1 VKMLLFRK
9 FGLITLLSASI
20 LPAAN
25 AADIFNSKSMTSVR
39 KLSGNSMLR
48 SREDREITL
57 FSLNSQNPSAPSG
70 QFRFLVQG
78 GLHGDEKLTSSFVV
92 WLADRFNKGK
102 SLLNSLPAS
111 EISVDFVPVVNPDG
125 SRINSRYNSRDVNL
139 NRNFGTL
146 WGLSRENPGVQSF
159 SEPEAQAVKY
169 LLDNRNYAAAVD
181 VHGYINWVVAPSMP
195 TQVGIRD
202 LNRAKRYSTWIEKI
216 GKEISLLN
224 RYEIR
229 TAGELGDGGAF
240 EDYAFWSANTLSFCL
255 EMFSRERF
263 SEPRSWAGFMMRKDS
278 FEMYENFIARMFEHA
293 IDMERSG
300 TAITQNAKTPRSATN

>member
-1 VKMLLFRK
+1 MLIRK
-9 FGLITLLSASI
+9 LSLILALVAGTSFPVDAS
-20 LPAAN
+20 
-25 AADIFNSKSMTSVR
+25 DIFTSKSMTSIR

-57 FSLNSQNPSAPSG
+57 FNLSSRNSSAPAG

-78 GLHGDEKLTSSFVV
+78 GLHGDEKLTSSFVI
-92 WLADRFNKGK
+92 WLADRFNKGT
-102 SLLNSLPAS
+102 SLLNSLPAA
-111 EISVDFVPVVNPDG
+111 EIYVDFVPVVNPDG
-125 SRINSRYNSRDVNL
+125 SRISSRYNSRDVNL

-146 WGLSRENPGVQSF
+146 WGLSRENPGSQSF
-159 SEPEAQAVKY
+159 SEPEAQAIKY

-202 LNRAKRYSTWIEKI
+202 LNQARRYSTWIEKI
-216 GKEISLLN
+216 GKEISTLG

-255 EMFSRERF
+255 EMFSRDRF
-263 SEPRSWAGFMMRKDS
+263 IEPRSWTGFMRRKDS
-278 FEMYENFIARMFEHA
+278 FEMYEKFIARMFEHA
-293 IDMERSG
+293 IDMNRAG
-300 TAITQNAKTPRSATN
+300 TAITQNAAKSRPISN